1 MTCSDRKSRG
11 ELLSTAEVQWS
22 TTKSDGMWSVM
33 MVSLRLLHE
42 DRAFHVWMEG
52 AEIGIRPWGGEAV
65 REGVAGVQ
73 AGRREQPLCRCH
85 GMEVA
90 VVIDPCD
97 CCAHMDGEGRRP
109 KRRLRNGDLWR
120 RCRRCRDLRL
130 GRRWG
135 RLGGHDTGDAHQ
147 PGEED
152 GGGEGGAPPESL
164 AAARAV

>member
-1 MTCSDRKSRG
+1 
-11 ELLSTAEVQWS
+11 
-22 TTKSDGMWSVM
+22 M

-73 AGRREQPLCRCH
+73 AGRREQPLGRRH
-85 GMEVA
+85 RVEVA

-97 CCAHMDGEGRRP
+97 GGARADGDGRRS
-109 KRRLRNGDLWR
+109 KLLMLKSDLWR
-120 RCRRCRDLRL
+120 RGCRHRGRRL
-130 GRRWG
+130 WRRWG
-135 RLGGHDTGDAHQ
+135 VLGDDGTRDAHE

-152 GGGEGGAPPESL
+152 AGGEGEAPPASL
-164 AAARAV
+164 AAEQAV